1 MPIADDD
8 DAAANLLER
17 RWFAASAA
25 AKTLQGECE
34 VLREV
39 MEIAEGA
46 WRHARAQ
53 LAELE
58 TLRDGLGGQLND
70 LIAVQQYAVPPM
82 AERVLSAA

>member
-25 AKTLQGECE
+25 MNAMQGECE
-34 VLREV
+34 LLREV
-39 MEIAEGA
+39 MEIAEDA

-58 TLRDGLGGQLND
+58 TLRDGLGKQLND
-70 LIAVQQYAVPPM
+70 LIGAQDAAPPM